1 MKRKEI
7 LQHCNSYQAYL
18 NSPYRSVKHSTYFA
32 VYDELFTPF
41 KGKPITFVEIGVLG
55 GGSLFMW
62 RDFFGSNARIIGID
76 LNPEALRWKDEGFEI
91 FIGNQ
96 KDASFWDEFSSMIP
110 SIDILLDDGGH
121 TYEQQIITVER
132 GLDLINDGGLLVV
145 EDTHTSY
152 MGGFGLKK
160 YSFIEYSHLFTDR
173 INFRSHKINKGVK
186 PDFRVWSMRFY
197 ESIVAFHIKKAQSVL
212 SEMTDNGGINLE
224 VSNFTY
230 EDNALAKFILRVRL
244 SKIIRTKKLSWLRDV
259 LLNLTLK
266 NKKTTKKY
274 FY

>member
-7 LQHCNSYQAYL
+7 LQHCNSYQAYI

-152 MGGFGLKK
+152 MGGFGLK
-160 YSFIEYSHLFTDR
+160 
-173 INFRSHKINKGVK
+173 
-186 PDFRVWSMRFY
+186 
-197 ESIVAFHIKKAQSVL
+197 SIL
-212 SEMTDNGGINLE
+212 
-224 VSNFTY
+224 
-230 EDNALAKFILRVRL
+230 
-244 SKIIRTKKLSWLRDV
+244 
-259 LLNLTLK
+259 LLNILTYLQTELISGLIK
-266 NKKTTKKY
+266 SIKALSQILESGQCDFMNPS
-274 FY
+274 

>member
-1 MKRKEI
+1 
-7 LQHCNSYQAYL
+7 
-18 NSPYRSVKHSTYFA
+18 
-32 VYDELFTPF
+32 
-41 KGKPITFVEIGVLG
+41 
-55 GGSLFMW
+55 
-62 RDFFGSNARIIGID
+62 
-76 LNPEALRWKDEGFEI
+76 
-91 FIGNQ
+91 
-96 KDASFWDEFSSMIP
+96 
-110 SIDILLDDGGH
+110 
-121 TYEQQIITVER
+121 
-132 GLDLINDGGLLVV
+132 
-145 EDTHTSY
+145 
-152 MGGFGLKK
+152 
-160 YSFIEYSHLFTDR
+160 
-173 INFRSHKINKGVK
+173 
-186 PDFRVWSMRFY
+186 MRFY